1 MNAVQV
7 IAFALVGALALT
19 LHLEQRARIRRDRR
33 NEHSPP

>member
-1 MNAVQV
+1 MTFVHV
-7 IAFALVGALALT
+7 VAFALVGALALT